1 MNITEYFSEEDT
13 NPSIYRGRMT
23 LKQGYTIADAEESCY
38 KYLGINSAL
47 PITALAHPDDAESVR
62 EALELVKER
71 EQHLIFRLLSSNGSY
86 RYMYALFRLNGRML
100 GDFASID
107 VMLMDILRIHY
118 KFDATFSNV
127 VKYRKLMCFSD
138 KMYFEYYYDKEII
151 TIYEYVNNRSI
162 VRYRD
167 NIANL
172 QAKVLEGEKY
182 NFRQRAEFEVLQEY
196 LKNYAENIDMEV
208 DGEIFGLTGGYLHL
222 KGGIVYLNNARWM
235 MAATIT
241 VTWESKRDEKY
252 YMSPHAFDSA
262 TGVYNKRAIT
272 ELTMDVLTNAEDKP
286 VYFCI
291 IDIDDFKNINDT
303 YGHMAGDEVI
313 ASVAEILKST
323 MGARGY
329 IGRFGGDEFVV
340 VTDKISSEDVLL
352 NALKTVRKHVAW
364 INSAELENTEI
375 TLSIGIAK
383 YPNDAD
389 NYEGL
394 FNLADKCLYLAKA
407 KGKNRFVIYREDQ
420 HKDFEMVSD
429 SDKLEAKK
437 IRDIYSS
444 SSRAVVDI
452 LGDTGENDREAFDRS
467 IRGVLESFGIDRIA
481 IYMGERYERCYFA
494 GDGVVPMESL
504 TYINQPEIAALFDEN
519 NVLLRNKILYIRESS
534 PELYELMERQGTE
547 GFIIAKVQLTGQPP
561 MAVTFDVFERYRK
574 WASNEKD
581 MLYIAAQII
590 ARRFL
595 GLEQAQ

>member
-1 MNITEYFSEEDT
+1 MNITEYFSEDDT
-13 NPSIYRGRMT
+13 NPTIYRGRMT
-23 LKQGYTIADAEESCY
+23 LKQGYTIADADETCY

-62 EALELVKER
+62 EALELVKDR
-71 EQHLIFRLLSSNGSY
+71 EQHLIFRLLCSDGSY

-118 KFDATFSNV
+118 KFDDAHSKV
-127 VKYRKLMCFSD
+127 IKYRKLMDFSD
-138 KMYFEYYYDKEII
+138 KMYFEYYYDDEII
-151 TIYEYVNNRSI
+151 TIYEYINNRSI

-172 QAKVLEGEKY
+172 QAKVMEGENF
-182 NFRQRAEFEVLQEY
+182 NFRQRAEFEALQEY
-196 LKNYAENIDMEV
+196 LKNYAESIDIEV

-222 KGGIVYLNNARWM
+222 KGGIVYLNNAKWM
-235 MAATIT
+235 TAATIT

-272 ELTMDVLTNAEDKP
+272 ELTMDTLTNAKDKP

-303 YGHMAGDEVI
+303 YGHMAGDDVI
-313 ASVAEILKST
+313 ASVAEVLKT
-323 MGARGY
+323 TVGARGY
-329 IGRFGGDEFVV
+329 IGRFGGDEFVIA
-340 VTDKISSEDVLL
+340 TDRISADDELL
-352 NALKTVRKHVAW
+352 NALKTVRKHIAW
-364 INSAELENTEI
+364 INSGEFDKIEV

-383 YPNDAD
+383 YPQDAD
-389 NYEGL
+389 NYESL
-394 FNLADKCLYLAKA
+394 FNLADKCLYLAKV

-420 HKDFEMVSD
+420 HKDFEMMSASD
-429 SDKLEAKK
+429 NSTAKK
-437 IRDIYSS
+437 IQDIYSG

-452 LGDTGENDREAFDRS
+452 MGDMGENDREAFDRS
-467 IRGVLESFGIDRIA
+467 LRRLLESYGIDRIA
-481 IYMGERYERCYFA
+481 VYAGENYKRHHFV
-494 GDGVVPMESL
+494 GDGAVPAESL
-504 TYINQPEIAALFDEN
+504 ELIRQPEIDALFDEN
-519 NVLLRNKILYIRESS
+519 GVFMRNKILSIRETC

-547 GFIIAKVQLTGQPP
+547 GFLIVGVQLTGQPP
-561 MAVTFDVFERYRK
+561 VLVTFDVFERYRK
-574 WASNEKD
+574 WSANEKD
-581 MLYIAAQII
+581 MFYIAAHII

-595 GLEQAQ
+595 MMERV